1 VSGKLYRDK
10 IQKSGSRKAYFTG
23 IILELILIL
32 YTTTMT
38 LTKKTSRFICL
49 VFMSLLANTAPVL
62 AQDTKPAT
70 AKEAN
75 AEKNAAYTRSITQ
88 RADKIVKTLNL
99 ADEAKTTKVRDIIV
113 QQYRDLNE
121 IHSERDAQVKA
132 AKAKA
137 GDDKQVAEAQVKK
150 IEDKALARLNKLHT
164 KYLAKLAGQLSAA
177 QVDQVKDGMTYG
189 VLPNTYNGYLAMLPD
204 LTETQKAFIRAS
216 LVEAREKAMDAESS
230 EKKHGWFGKYK
241 GRINN
246 YLSAAG
252 YDLKKAGEDWDKRLK
267 AEAAAKAK

>member
-1 VSGKLYRDK
+1 
-10 IQKSGSRKAYFTG
+10 
-23 IILELILIL
+23 
-32 YTTTMT
+32 MT
-38 LTKKTSRFICL
+38 LFRKYSRFSYFIC
-49 VFMSLLANTAPVL
+49 VALLASAAPVL
-62 AQDTKPAT
+62 AQDAKPA
-70 AKEAN
+70 AAQESAADKE
-75 AEKNAAYTRSITQ
+75 AAYTRTITQ

-99 ADEAKTTKVRDIIV
+99 TDEAKTTKVRNIIV

-137 GDDKQVAEAQVKK
+137 GENKQVAEAQVKK
-150 IEDKALARLNKLHT
+150 IEDKTTASLNKLHT
-164 KYLAKLAGQLSAA
+164 KYINKLSSQLTTA

-189 VLPNTYNGYLAMLPD
+189 VLPITYKGYLSMLPD
-204 LTETQKAFIRAS
+204 LTETQKAYIMTN

-246 YLSAAG
+246 YLSSAG
-252 YDLKKAGEDWDKRLK
+252 YDLKKASKDWDERLK